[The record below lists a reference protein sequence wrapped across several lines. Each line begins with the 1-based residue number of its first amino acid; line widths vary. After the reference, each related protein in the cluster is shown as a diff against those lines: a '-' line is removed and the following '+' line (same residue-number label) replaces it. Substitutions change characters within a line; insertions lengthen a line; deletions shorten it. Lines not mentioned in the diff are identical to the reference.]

1 MNEYEVTSERKE
13 EPNFNKS
20 TNKLQ
25 NVKSNLIL
33 KKIFD
38 NLNKKNLLEIIKYN
52 KNAQKRL
59 NLSTD
64 DYKEYCEKYSSI
76 EIEVLLNKSKS
87 GKYINIDDEGKEQY
101 FHIYLNDD
109 KKEIKIKDLNERGK
123 IKIMKIKIKIDHQ
136 VKSFNEL
143 FNGCECIQSIH
154 FKKFHR
160 NNIQN
165 MSYMFLNCLS
175 LKEINFSQFDTTNVT
190 HMNYMF
196 YGCESLK
203 ELNLSNF
210 NTNNV
215 TNMNY
220 MFSHCTSLKK
230 LNLSNF
236 NTDNVTIMS
245 YMFSSCYSLEEIN
258 LSNFNTINVTTMSC
272 MFYKCKSLKEI
283 NLSSFNINS
292 KIDLSLM
299 FYQCSSLEELTF
311 PSFNPDKEKYFKD
324 YMFSECSDE
333 FKNKIKSKYENIGD
347 KAFE

>member
-25 NVKSNLIL
+25 NIKNNFIL

-38 NLNKKNLLEIIKYN
+38 NLNKKDLLEIIKYN

-59 NLSTD
+59 KINLND
-64 DYKEYCEKYSSI
+64 FKDYCEKYSSI
-76 EIEVLLNKSKS
+76 EIEIIANKSKS
-87 GKYINIDDEGKEQY
+87 GKYININKNQEIY
-101 FHIYLNDD
+101 YHIYLNDS
-109 KKEIKIKDLNERGK
+109 KREINLKDLDEKEK
-123 IKIMKIKIKIDHQ
+123 INNMKIKIKIDHQ

-143 FNGCECIQSIH
+143 FNGCDCIQSIH

-175 LKEINFSQFDTTNVT
+175 LKQINFSQFNTT
-190 HMNYMF
+190 
-196 YGCESLK
+196 
-203 ELNLSNF
+203 
-210 NTNNV
+210 NV

-245 YMFSSCYSLEEIN
+245 YMFSSCYS
-258 LSNFNTINVTTMSC
+258 
-272 MFYKCKSLKEI
+272 
-283 NLSSFNINS
+283 
-292 KIDLSLM
+292 
-299 FYQCSSLEELTF
+299 
-311 PSFNPDKEKYFKD
+311 
-324 YMFSECSDE
+324 
-333 FKNKIKSKYENIGD
+333 
-347 KAFE
+347 